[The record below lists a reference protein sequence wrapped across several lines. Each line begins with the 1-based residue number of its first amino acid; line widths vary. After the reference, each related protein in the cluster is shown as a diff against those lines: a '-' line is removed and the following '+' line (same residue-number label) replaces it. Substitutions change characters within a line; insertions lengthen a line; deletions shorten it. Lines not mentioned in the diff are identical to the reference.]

1 MKYASASIIFDAMTD
16 HSSVTANH
24 RFSSLVSLMCSDI
37 VVEMSVSVNKV
48 HSAVG
53 ADLFNSKD
61 LHKFILHQSTTGHH
75 YVSSFVSLITL
86 GFNTPFQ

>member
-24 RFSSLVSLMCSDI
+24 RFSSLLSLMCPNI
-37 VVEMSVSVNKV
+37 VVEMSVSVTKV

-61 LHKFILHQSTTGHH
+61 LHKLIYQSTTGHH